1 MRRPIEIEPLDK
13 ARWDRIERDL
23 RDRLEQEPISVRPR
37 RPISEHPRSSRP
49 VPRNVIAFV
58 LAGAAAALVGALA
71 WEKIRPTQ
79 HVAEHTTTSAITR
92 VETQNAPSH
101 VEVGESSLD
110 VASHS
115 VARIEGNDE
124 TGVNVSLDH
133 GGIDCEVAPRHGR
146 PPFIVHAGDVTVRV
160 VGTHFHVDR
169 EDGVTH
175 VSVQHGAVEVES
187 HGTTTLVRAGS
198 SWPQT
203 AQVAPVETATVV
215 ATAAPIQKTTVN
227 VQPTAPVTTATIEKP
242 IPSPRER
249 YDRAITLEAS
259 HADEALAIYRELAA
273 GNDSWAMNALY
284 AEARL
289 ELERGNKENARK
301 RFAEYLQRYPA
312 GPNAND
318 ARELSVKLQ

>member
-1 MRRPIEIEPLDK
+1 MRRPIEIEPLEK
-13 ARWDRIERDL
+13 ARWDRIEREL

-49 VPRNVIAFV
+49 VIGFV
-58 LAGAAAALVGALA
+58 FAGAAAALVGALA
-71 WEKIRPTQ
+71 WEKIRPAQ
-79 HVAEHTTTSAITR
+79 HVAEHTTTSAVTR

-124 TGVNVSLDH
+124 IGVNVSLDH

-146 PPFIVHAGDVTVRV
+146 PPFMVHAGDVTVRV

-169 EDGVTH
+169 EDGATH

-187 HGTTTLVRAGS
+187 HGVTSLVRAGS
-198 SWPQT
+198 SWPET
-203 AQVAPVETATVV
+203 ARVEPVETATVV
-215 ATAAPIQKTTVN
+215 ATAAPVQKTQPQIN
-227 VQPTAPVTTATIEKP
+227 AQPTAPVTTATVEKP
-242 IPSPRER
+242 TPSARER

-259 HADEALAIYRELAA
+259 HPDEALAIYRALAS

-318 ARELSVKLQ
+318 ARELSTKLQ